1 MTKEEFLQYQADQ
14 RKQKALERIYKVAGY
29 GSCTPLTDNEW
40 ESIETKGKSRFKNSL
55 TKQSSF
61 KK

>member
-1 MTKEEFLQYQADQ
+1 MTKEEFLTYQADQ
-14 RKQKALERIYKVAGY
+14 RKRKALERIYKVANY

-40 ESIETKGKSRFKNSL
+40 KSIETHGKNTLKS
-55 TKQSSF
+55 TF

>member
-14 RKQKALERIYKVAGY
+14 RKQKALKRIYKVANY

-40 ESIETKGKSRFKNSL
+40 KSIETHG
-55 TKQSSF
+55 
-61 KK
+61 